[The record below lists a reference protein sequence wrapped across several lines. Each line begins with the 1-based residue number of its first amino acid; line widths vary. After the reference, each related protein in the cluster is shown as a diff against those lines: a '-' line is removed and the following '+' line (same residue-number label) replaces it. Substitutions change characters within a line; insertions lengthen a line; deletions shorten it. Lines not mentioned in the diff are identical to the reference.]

1 MIGDINFLSCS
12 LLGLILCYFRIVSII
27 LQRNFW
33 LFLHLTEKMS
43 TVNITWTHSTSICW
57 PSYWVPDIVRG
68 WDIMVKRSK
77 QWSTLLI
84 REMQIKT
91 TIRCHFI
98 LARLAITSSV
108 QFSRSVVSDS
118 LQCYELQHARS
129 PCPPPTPRIY
139 PNMSIELV
147 MPSNHLILCCP
158 LLLLPS
164 IFPSIKFFPKS
175 QFFTSGGQR
184 IGVSASASVLRL
196 LLLSRLSRVQ
206 LCASP

>member
-158 LLLLPS
+158 LLFSPS
-164 IFPSIKFFPKS
+164 VFPNIRVFSNE
-175 QFFTSGGQR
+175 
-184 IGVSASASVLRL
+184 SALRVRW
-196 LLLSRLSRVQ
+196 SKY
-206 LCASP
+206 